1 MEEFQEEVILT
12 NVHSM
17 IFSHIPTKLE
27 LKPEVGT
34 GLSEISNFGLFSDSP
49 QFNTYYPD
57 AKPEDFNPA
66 EDEFIQPL
74 FRMLSNTVVISNKG
88 LIEFPVDVLK
98 ASINKLPGQ
107 ALFPNHEDQVGN
119 ELGVVLDTVWQDSY
133 KVGDI
138 TIPAG
143 INGRVKIDAKANP
156 KIARG
161 IMMNPPSIH
170 SVSCTVV
177 YKWVQSHTFE
187 NGYEFYDK
195 MGTYG
200 EDGQLVRKIAT
211 EILYYTELSLVTGGA
226 DPFAKKLD
234 KNGKIILP
242 EFAKEQSVSTSAG
255 NFSYSRDWANP
266 TESDIASFSKTN
278 KTQRE
283 MNEKEIIELVS
294 SILGIQGVT
303 KDNLKQELE
312 SFVNK
317 SKVMVDPNSLEIG
330 EIKGWDKVKAE
341 FQKNLEEV
349 ESLKPLKEK
358 EAFIKAGETH
368 LAEVKEEAVKFYK
381 LTLKEGV
388 QEDENIINLINGSN
402 LEQVVA
408 LKKQYEDA
416 ANEKAPLTCSKC
428 GSHEV
433 TRASSSKSTESKEKE
448 DNVKMTYDEIR
459 ERMIDNT
466 YLGLDK

>member
-1 MEEFQEEVILT
+1 
-12 NVHSM
+12 
-17 IFSHIPTKLE
+17 
-27 LKPEVGT
+27 
-34 GLSEISNFGLFSDSP
+34 
-49 QFNTYYPD
+49 
-57 AKPEDFNPA
+57 
-66 EDEFIQPL
+66 
-74 FRMLSNTVVISNKG
+74 
-88 LIEFPVDVLK
+88 
-98 ASINKLPGQ
+98 
-107 ALFPNHEDQVGN
+107 
-119 ELGVVLDTVWQDSY
+119 
-133 KVGDI
+133 
-138 TIPAG
+138 
-143 INGRVKIDAKANP
+143 
-156 KIARG
+156 
-161 IMMNPPSIH
+161 
-170 SVSCTVV
+170 
-177 YKWVQSHTFE
+177 
-187 NGYEFYDK
+187 
-195 MGTYG
+195 
-200 EDGQLVRKIAT
+200 
-211 EILYYTELSLVTGGA
+211 
-226 DPFAKKLD
+226 
-234 KNGKIILP
+234 
-242 EFAKEQSVSTSAG
+242 
-255 NFSYSRDWANP
+255 
-266 TESDIASFSKTN
+266 
-278 KTQRE
+278 

-349 ESLKPLKEK
+349 ESLRPLKEK